1 MTFVSSLRRILL
13 ASLAA
18 GVLVV
23 ATLSGE
29 EYEIGASD
37 VLRIVVLGQPEM
49 SGDFSVETDGLLSFP
64 LLGKVKASEMSARD
78 LEKKLIALLSDGY
91 LKRPQVSVL
100 VKEYRSQRVFVTGAI
115 DRPGPYALK
124 SDRSLFA
131 LLADLGNLSPDAG
144 REVTVTRSPRRP
156 SAPRMAELPPEQVFV
171 RSDPPVE
178 AVPTPEVIHV
188 NLQDL
193 QSASSDKN
201 LVLRAGDTVMVPR
214 APQIYV
220 SGHVVRP
227 GPYRYVEGSTVL
239 QMLNQAGGVTDR
251 GSSGRV
257 KIVRIVDG
265 KKVETKANPTDI
277 VQPEDMLVVPERF
290 F

>member
-1 MTFVSSLRRILL
+1 VSPFGRVFL
-13 ASLAA
+13 AWIAA
-18 GVLVV
+18 VALVT
-23 ATLSGE
+23 ATVSGE

-91 LKRPQVSVL
+91 LKRPQISVL
-100 VKEYRSQRVFVTGAI
+100 VKEYRSQRVFVTGAV

-156 SAPRMAELPPEQVFV
+156 SVPRMADLPPEQVVV

-178 AVPTPEVIHV
+178 PVPTPEVIHV

>member
-1 MTFVSSLRRILL
+1 MTVVPPFGRVFLGWI
-13 ASLAA
+13 AA
-18 GVLVV
+18 VALVT
-23 ATLSGE
+23 APLSGE

-49 SGDFSVETDGLLSFP
+49 SGDFSVETDGLLNFP
-64 LLGKVKASEMSARD
+64 LLGKVKASEMTARD

-91 LKRPQVSVL
+91 LKRPQISVL
-100 VKEYRSQRVFVTGAI
+100 VKEYRSQRVFVTGAV

-156 SAPRMAELPPEQVFV
+156 AAPRMADLPPEQVIV

-178 AVPTPEVIHV
+178 PVPTPEVIHV